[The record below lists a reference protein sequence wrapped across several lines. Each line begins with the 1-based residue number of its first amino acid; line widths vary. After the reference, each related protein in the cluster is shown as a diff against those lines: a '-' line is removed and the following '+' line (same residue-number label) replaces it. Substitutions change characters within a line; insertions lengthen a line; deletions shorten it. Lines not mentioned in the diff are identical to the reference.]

1 MAYLVEILTEVGLSS
16 VQTYI
21 QSGNVICE
29 TSLADRDLSQLIHN
43 RIREKIG
50 AALAVVIKNQAQL
63 SKAVSENPFGKQ
75 YDSSRIHLLFTNDE
89 IDSEKLCKLLAMDF
103 ADEKLHIG
111 SECLYMYLP
120 REAKKK
126 KLNTNYIEKQLGIVA
141 TTRKLSVVSRLSEMA
156 LERLE

>member
-1 MAYLVEILTEVGLSS
+1 
-16 VQTYI
+16 
-21 QSGNVICE
+21 
-29 TSLADRDLSQLIHN
+29 
-43 RIREKIG
+43 
-50 AALAVVIKNQAQL
+50 
-63 SKAVSENPFGKQ
+63 
-75 YDSSRIHLLFTNDE
+75 
-89 IDSEKLCKLLAMDF
+89 MDF
-103 ADEKLHIG
+103 SDEKLHIG